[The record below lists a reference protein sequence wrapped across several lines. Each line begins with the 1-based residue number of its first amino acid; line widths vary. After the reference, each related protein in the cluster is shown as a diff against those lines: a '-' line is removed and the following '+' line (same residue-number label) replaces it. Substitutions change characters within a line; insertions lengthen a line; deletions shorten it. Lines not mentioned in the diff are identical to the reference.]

1 MSAMPDL
8 LFLCHRI
15 PYPPDKGEKIRA
27 WHILRHLAQT
37 HRVHLGCLADEPI
50 DDAALEA
57 LRRVCSGVGCFA
69 VRPGVQKLRA
79 LVGLRPARP
88 LTIDFF
94 YSADLARWIEHRFA
108 HYPIDRLYVYSSGM
122 AAYGFGRRAA
132 VRILD
137 MVDIDSEK
145 WRAYAAHHRGPLRA
159 VYRREADTLLAFER
173 RAALEFDRTLFVSEA
188 ELRHFAALAPDC
200 RDRIGWLDNGVD
212 LERFSPAPLYPCPYP
227 DGGGNLVFTGTMDYW
242 PNVDAVIWF
251 AEQVMPVLRR
261 ERPHLRFHIVGANPS
276 PKILRLRGI
285 PGINVTGRIPD
296 VRPYLAHADVAVAP
310 LRVARGIQNKVL
322 EAMAM
327 ARPVVATPAAFE
339 GVRAGPGR
347 DLFVCAAAP
356 EMARRIG
363 EILDGAHPQL
373 CAAARR
379 AVERHHD
386 WSHTLQRLDGL
397 FPADPPRQAALAA
410 AGPAR

>member
-1 MSAMPDL
+1 MNVMPDL
-8 LFLCHRI
+8 LFLSHRV

-27 WHILRHLAQT
+27 WHILMHLART
-37 HRVHLGCLADEPI
+37 HRVHLGCLADEPV
-50 DDAALEA
+50 DDADLDA
-57 LRRVCSGVGCFA
+57 LRRVCSRIGCFA
-69 VRPGVQKLRA
+69 VRPGVQKLRTLA
-79 LVGLRPARP
+79 GLRPARP

-94 YSADLARWIEHRFA
+94 YSAGLARWIEQSFA
-108 HYPIDRLYVYSSGM
+108 HHPIDRLYVYSSGM

-132 VRILD
+132 TRVLD

-145 WRAYAAHHRGPLRA
+145 WRAYAAHQHGPLRA
-159 VYRREADTLLAFER
+159 LYRREADTLFAFER

-200 RDRIGWLDNGVD
+200 SERIGWLDNGVD
-212 LERFSPAPLYPCPYP
+212 LERFSPARLYPRPYP
-227 DGGGNLVFTGTMDYW
+227 DDGGNLVFTGTMDYW

-251 AEQVMPVLRR
+251 AGQVMPLLRR

-276 PKILRLRGI
+276 PRILRLRGA
-285 PGINVTGRIPD
+285 PGINVTGRVPD

-310 LRVARGIQNKVL
+310 LRIARGIQNKVL

-339 GVRAGPGR
+339 GVRAVPGR
-347 DLFVCAAAP
+347 DLCVCATAQ
-356 EMARRIG
+356 EMAWRIG

-373 CAAARR
+373 RVAARR
-379 AVERHHD
+379 AVERNHN
-386 WSHTLQRLDGL
+386 WSYTLQCLDEL
-397 FPADPPRQAALAA
+397 FPADPQRQASLVS